1 MTVIAH
7 GPIVLQIAVEFWVR
21 YLAILV
27 RRTNNRFYYIY
38 GYLIT
43 AVNNEIDESI
53 EKRNDLLVYI
63 KFFTI

>member
-27 RRTNNRFYYIY
+27 QRTNNRFYYIY
-38 GYLIT
+38 DYLIT

-63 KFFTI
+63 KLFTI

>member
-1 MTVIAH
+1 MYSGDRHCPWAYCLTN
-7 GPIVLQIAVEFWVR
+7 
-21 YLAILV
+21 LAILV
-27 RRTNNRFYYIY
+27 QRTNNRFYYIY

-63 KFFTI
+63 KLFTI

>member
-7 GPIVLQIAVEFWVR
+7 GPIVLQIAVECWVR

-27 RRTNNRFYYIY
+27 RRTNNRFNYIY

-63 KFFTI
+63 KLFTI

>member
-27 RRTNNRFYYIY
+27 RRTNNRFYNIY

-63 KFFTI
+63 KLFTI

>member
-7 GPIVLQIAVEFWVR
+7 GPIVLQIAVECWVR

>member
-7 GPIVLQIAVEFWVR
+7 GPIVLQIADEFWVR

-27 RRTNNRFYYIY
+27 QRTNNRFYNIH